1 VSVSFRAA
9 ELLVGRLPPFVAS
22 RVRSQALR
30 AAGVRLG
37 ATSIFWDFP
46 TLLGRVEQLQVG
58 ESCGFNTGCFFDLEA
73 SLVLED
79 HVSVGHDVMFLTRSY
94 EPGSAHQRAG
104 AMKAAPILVK
114 KGAWLGA
121 RCTVLPGVTI
131 GEGAVIGASVVV
143 DKAVPAQTLVMGQQR
158 ISLAKWR
165 TPGG

>member
-1 VSVSFRAA
+1 
-9 ELLVGRLPPFVAS
+9 
-22 RVRSQALR
+22 
-30 AAGVRLG
+30 
-37 ATSIFWDFP
+37 
-46 TLLGRVEQLQVG
+46 
-58 ESCGFNTGCFFDLEA
+58 
-73 SLVLED
+73 VLED

-143 DKAVPAQTLVMGQQR
+143 DKDVPAQTLVMGQQR